1 MSIIPR
7 FCYNMFKTV
16 HRMVKTNQDII
27 GEKCIRN
34 NDGVLAVSH
43 EGKKIAWK
51 SYHEKLLN
59 TALALNK
66 NSFSQIDTV
75 NSVPCLIDREMVRDL
90 VKRMKKKERWRMK
103 GWHNHWPSKSDY
115 SRSYSNRMQKWHYCK
130 LL

>member
-1 MSIIPR
+1 
-7 FCYNMFKTV
+7 MFKTV

-27 GEKCIRN
+27 GEQCMKN

-75 NSVPCLIDREMVRDL
+75 NSAPCLIDREMVREL
-90 VKRMKKKERWRMK
+90 VKRMKKKER
-103 GWHNHWPSKSDY
+103 
-115 SRSYSNRMQKWHYCK
+115 
-130 LL
+130 